1 MRRSLRPALV
11 LATLIVML
19 GLVLAACNSAT
30 GSDTTP
36 PTLSITSGSTASGT
50 TYDLTG
56 TATDNVAATRIT
68 YTVDGGAT
76 QTLNL
81 TNSSFSITVTLQSGT
96 NTIVVH
102 AFDAAGNETTD
113 TFTVTVSGSGNTDSL
128 QISVSG
134 LPNGVNADITVTGP
148 NSYSDHV
155 TAGTTLTGL
164 SDGSYTVVA
173 ASVTSGGTVYNPTP
187 ITQTVPLSGGQTGS
201 ASVAYAAQSAGTG
214 SLTITVV
221 TPSGV
226 TANILVTGPGGYSA
240 HVTGTTTLTGLTAGS
255 YSIVPSTVND
265 GTYDYNGAASPSS
278 VSVAANGS
286 GSSTVTYTASD
297 GALHITASGVPS
309 GETGAVA
316 ITGPGG
322 YSDSWN
328 APSGTTSIPIIQLQP
343 GSYSVTAAD
352 ITVSSSSD
360 VYHATITGSP
370 ASVTA
375 GATANVGVA
384 YARTTNHLTVTINNP
399 SGTGANV
406 TVTGPGISATPLT
419 ATSTLT
425 GLADGTYTIAAA
437 NITSGG
443 VTYVPNQTSQT
454 VPLSGG
460 QNGSATVTYTQQ
472 GATTASLNVAISG
485 LQNGT
490 AASVE
495 VTGTSATNFDQV
507 LTAGGTLSGLQPD
520 TYTITVHPVSG
531 THYSYTGTASPSS
544 VTLVAGDSPTVN
556 VTYAAT
562 DGALNMT
569 VSGLPVNTTAGAQL
583 APYPSGS
590 PGTTY
595 NINAS
600 GLISH
605 IAPGTYSFVI
615 NQVTGSNQ
623 ELYDDTADSGATIT
637 IAAGATQSKTLAY
650 TQVSGDL
657 QIVINGVTTA
667 DVSVTQPGLG
677 YTSPTITQSVTLKG
691 LYASATGTTYYV
703 NANAVNNL
711 VYDFSGTASPTN
723 PAVHRQQTTTVTVTY
738 TASDGAL
745 AVNITGLP
753 SGLAADVHV
762 VDPTNTIGFSPLTQ
776 SGTYYRLPAGTYNVE
791 VTKVSDSNFTYAFVP
806 YTATNPYTFQVTVT
820 NGNTAQ
826 AAVTYGAITGILDV
840 TVNGITDSATP
851 DVTVTGTSSNSY
863 PVTSTGLTALKFIGA
878 DTYTTSANNITGN
891 LYHYA
896 PSPASQSIHVGQG
909 QTQAQTVTYVASDG
923 ALQITFSGPHPN
935 LSSYDAVVTPPSG
948 PNFTLTTSSANTP
961 VTKPYL
967 AQGSYTVVPDPYTSN
982 SCPTGA
988 TVTRYKYTMTPSA
1001 PSVTNGQTESI
1012 SVVYSTFQF
1021 QCP

>member
-1 MRRSLRPALV
+1 MRRSLQPALW
-11 LATLIVML
+11 LATLTVVL

-30 GSDTTP
+30 GTDTTP
-36 PTLSITSGSTASGT
+36 PTLSITSSATATGT

-56 TATDNVAATRIT
+56 TATDNVAATEIT
-68 YTVDGGAT
+68 YTVDGGPL
-76 QTLNL
+76 QTVNL
-81 TNSSFSITVTLQSGT
+81 TNSNFSITVTLQSGT

-128 QISVSG
+128 QIGVSG

-164 SDGSYTVVA
+164 SDGTYTVTA
-173 ASVTSGGTVYNPTP
+173 ASVTSGGTVYDPAP
-187 ITQTVPLSGGQTGS
+187 ASQTVTLSGGQTGS
-201 ASVAYAAQSAGTG
+201 ASVAYAAQSSGTG

-221 TPSGV
+221 TPTGV
-226 TANILVTGPGGYSA
+226 TANIQVTGPGGYSA

-265 GTYDYNGAASPSS
+265 GTYDYAGVASPSS
-278 VSVAANGS
+278 VSVSANTTGS
-286 GSSTVTYTASD
+286 ATVTYTASD
-297 GALHITASGVPS
+297 GALHLTASGVPS

-316 ITGPGG
+316 VTGPNG
-322 YSDSWN
+322 YADSWN
-328 APSGTTSIPIIQLQP
+328 APSGTTAISIIQLPP

-399 SGTGANV
+399 SSTGANV
-406 TVTGPGISATPLT
+406 TVTGPGISATPLNAT
-419 ATSTLT
+419 ATLT
-425 GLADGTYTIAAA
+425 GLADGTYTITAG
-437 NITSGG
+437 NIASGG
-443 VTYVPNQTSQT
+443 VTYVPNLTSQT
-454 VPLSGG
+454 VTLSGG

-472 GATTASLNVAISG
+472 QATTASLNVAISG

-544 VTLVAGDSPTVN
+544 VTLAAGDSPTVN
-556 VTYAAT
+556 VTYTAT

-569 VSGLPVNTTAGAQL
+569 VSGLPTNTAAGVQL

-590 PGTTY
+590 AGTTY
-595 NINAS
+595 TIDAS
-600 GLISH
+600 GLIAH

-615 NQVTGSNQ
+615 NQVTGSDQ
-623 ELYDDTADSGATIT
+623 ELYDDTADNGATIT
-637 IAAGATQSKTLAY
+637 IAAGATLSKTLAFI
-650 TQVSGDL
+650 QVSGDL

-667 DVSVTQPGLG
+667 DVSVSQPGLG

-691 LYASATGTTYYV
+691 LYASATGTPYYI
-703 NANAVNNL
+703 NANPVNNGS
-711 VYDFSGTASPTN
+711 YDFSGTATSTN
-723 PAVHRQQTTTVTVTY
+723 PVVQRGQSATVTVTY
-738 TASDGAL
+738 AATDGAL
-745 AVNITGLP
+745 AVTISGLP
-753 SGLAADVHV
+753 GGLAADVQV
-762 VDPTNTIGFSPLTQ
+762 VDPTGYVAFSPLTQ
-776 SGTYYRLPAGTYNVE
+776 TGTFYYVPAGTYNVV
-791 VTKVSDSNFTYAFVP
+791 VTSVQDSNYSYAFVP
-806 YTATNPYTFQVTVT
+806 YQGNPYTFQVTVT

-826 AAVTYGAITGILDV
+826 AAVTYGAVTGILDV
-840 TVNGITDSATP
+840 TVNGITDGATP
-851 DVTVTGTSSNSY
+851 NVTVASTSTSY
-863 PVTSTGLTALKFIGA
+863 PVTSSGLTALKFLGA
-878 DTYTTSANNITGN
+878 GDYTTTASNITGS
-891 LYHYA
+891 LFHYT
-896 PSPASQSIHVGQG
+896 PNPASQTVHVGQG
-909 QTQAQTVTYVASDG
+909 QTVAETVDYVPSDG
-923 ALQITFSGPHPN
+923 AMQITFSGPHPS
-935 LSSYDAVVTPPSG
+935 LSSYDAAVTG
-948 PNFTLTTSSANTP
+948 PGGTSFTLTTSSANVP
-961 VTKPYL
+961 VTKSYL
-967 AQGSYTVVPDPYTSN
+967 PQGSYTVTPDPYTSN
-982 SCPTGA
+982 SCPSGA
-988 TVTRYKYTMTPSA
+988 TVTRYTYTMTPTSPA
-1001 PSVTNGQTESI
+1001 VTNGQTESI